1 MTNRNQTTKLI
12 TIEREEEVV
21 ASGRENFF
29 QIDILKAAMI
39 FLVIFD
45 HIVSWNIKS
54 YIGVSLW
61 ERISIPVFLVIM
73 GFNMGRSF
81 QRQEVQTLKELYSWS
96 YFKNKIIRYILPFLT
111 LYIAS
116 TFIGLFMYGFDLTAM
131 WWGQYY
137 PEHGFMQLFIG
148 YLLFWGPGNWFL
160 PVLFQS
166 ILIMPLLYFLFKK
179 KPIFALVLCFVVE
192 IAFQLGIFFF
202 IGDITSWEE
211 VHILNLIMNSVLFYL
226 PGIALGLWFSFGYN
240 LNEDRNF
247 FVWLL
252 YPISLAFIVAH
263 QFFSYR
269 IRIDGIPL
277 LRGDYHFLIIPYSAF
292 LFLLAMKFLPQKSD
306 WRISRGISLISRS
319 TYHILLTQILG
330 YGMITAFWGTHYVID
345 TLVTLPLDLNE
356 IFLLIEYALNLIV
369 LGVLFVSFG
378 ILWYKIDQNKN
389 ILRRILY
396 YFNFFIVFSSLFFL
410 SFWAQ
415 TPSIPIPIP
424 LIIII
429 AYAIA
434 ALITYVIIRRPL
446 KTKVLGFW
454 TLFLA
459 ITFTMMVLEISL
471 IPANF
476 YWFSWIPISI
486 SLAGAVIITVLD
498 YISKKIN

>member
-1 MTNRNQTTKLI
+1 MSNKKQSTELI
-12 TIEREEEVV
+12 TIEKEEISTEGKD
-21 ASGRENFF
+21 SFF
-29 QIDILKAAMI
+29 QVDILKAAMI

-45 HIVSWNIKS
+45 HVVSWNIKS

-81 QRQEVQTLKELYSWS
+81 QKQGIQTLGEIYSWT
-96 YFKNKIIRYILPFLT
+96 YFKKKILRYILPFLV
-111 LYIAS
+111 LYVAS

-137 PEHGFMQLFIG
+137 PEHGFIHLFIG

-166 ILIMPLLYFLFKK
+166 IIIIPFLYVLFRK
-179 KPIFALVLCFVVE
+179 KPVLTLILCFVIEV
-192 IAFQLGIFFF
+192 ALQLVVFFF
-202 IGDITSWEE
+202 IGVITSWEE
-211 VHILNLIMNSVLFYL
+211 VHILMLFTNSVLFYL
-226 PGIALGLWFSFGYN
+226 PGIALGLWFSFGYK
-240 LNEDRNF
+240 LNDDRNF

-252 YPISLAFIVAH
+252 YPISLAFIVAY
-263 QFFSYR
+263 QFFAYR

-292 LFLLAMKFLPQKSD
+292 LFLLAMKFFPQKSD
-306 WRISRGISLISRS
+306 WRISRGISLISRA
-319 TYHILLTQILG
+319 TYHILLTQMLG

-345 TLVTLPLDLNE
+345 TLVNIPLDLNE

-369 LGVLFVSFG
+369 LGVIFVSFG

-389 ILRRILY
+389 IVRRILY

-429 AYAIA
+429 AYAIG
-434 ALITYVIIRRPL
+434 ALITYIIVRKPL
-446 KTKVLGFW
+446 KTRVLGFW
-454 TLFLA
+454 TLFLIIA
-459 ITFTMMVLEISL
+459 FTMTILEISL
-471 IPANF
+471 LPANF

-486 SLAGAVIITVLD
+486 FLTIAIIITILD
-498 YISKKIN
+498 YILKK